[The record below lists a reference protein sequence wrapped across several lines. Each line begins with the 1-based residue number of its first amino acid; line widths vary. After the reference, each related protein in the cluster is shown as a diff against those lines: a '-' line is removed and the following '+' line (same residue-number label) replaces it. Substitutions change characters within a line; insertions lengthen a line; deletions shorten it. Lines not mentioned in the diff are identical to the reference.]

1 MSNHQGPRAGSR
13 AYKVLEHL
21 VRIDRRAHVSDVRR
35 TFAMNLTMGEFTC
48 TVLESLARCGF
59 VVENDGYLTI
69 TVPGKRYLQPAV
81 VEAGPVRLPVASKYV
96 APMITL
102 KNRFKN
108 GPAVIRAGAF
118 DYRDVPSRHGDQ
130 RLQHK
135 FVIPGLGATQE

>member
-13 AYKVLEHL
+13 AHIVLEHL
-21 VRIDRRAHVSDVRR
+21 FRIDRRAHISDVRR
-35 TFAMNLTMGEFTC
+35 AAAANVASGEFNC
-48 TVLESLARCGF
+48 TILASLARFGF

-69 TVPGKRYLQPAV
+69 TAAGKRYLQPAV

-96 APMITL
+96 APKVAL

-118 DYRDVPSRHGDQ
+118 DYLDVPSRHGDQ